1 MLRFPRILTLALQ
14 LDPVALCQ
22 QLERFLEVHA
32 LGLLYE
38 REDVARGLAAE
49 AVVDLLGGVDAER
62 RSALLVERAQA
73 LIPGRA
79 RAPKLGAGRDQ
90 LDEIDGVAD
99 AIAGLV
105 RIKSQR
111 QER

>member
-49 AVVDLLGGVDAER
+49 AVVDLLGRVDAER
-62 RSALLVERAQA
+62 RSSLLVERTQP

-79 RAPKLGAGRDQ
+79 RAPKLGARGDQ